1 MKTYLT
7 YGAYSAIVTA
17 LLNLGLYFTGYQTE
31 KLASGQNFQWVG
43 IAMFL
48 LFILLGMREVRDAR
62 GDQGLSYP
70 RALGT
75 GLMITLFTGL
85 FSALYS
91 FFHFTFINPEYA
103 QYAIQMTRTQLEAKG
118 NIPADQI
125 DKIVEISAVFLKPWI
140 IASMSLFGSLLMG
153 LLASLITGIF
163 VKRAP
168 LDAAAA

>member
-1 MKTYLT
+1 MPEAAKPSNVLPPLMKTYLT

-75 GLMITLFTGL
+75 GLMITLFAGL

-91 FFHFTFINPEYA
+91 FFHFTFC
-103 QYAIQMTRTQLEAKG
+103 
-118 NIPADQI
+118 
-125 DKIVEISAVFLKPWI
+125 F
-140 IASMSLFGSLLMG
+140 
-153 LLASLITGIF
+153 
-163 VKRAP
+163 
-168 LDAAAA
+168 